1 MTQDGQFELTDFLS
15 KKIANKSVM
24 DLTAWINSQGKAQY
38 TQIGEIIEEVY
49 NREKDSGELVERLTN
64 AVSVYVL
71 NQSMGYMNYLRKE
84 SEWWKTKQGSLTRNG
99 VSMATDNSGN
109 LMFFDT
115 SVYVRSKGKE
125 FDGFRVN
132 INDLVK

>member
-15 KKIANKSVM
+15 KKIESKSVM

-38 TQIGEIIEEVY
+38 SQIGEIVEEVY
-49 NREKDSGELVERLTN
+49 NCEKDSGELVERLTN

-84 SEWWKTKQGSLTRNG
+84 NE
-99 VSMATDNSGN
+99 
-109 LMFFDT
+109 
-115 SVYVRSKGKE
+115 
-125 FDGFRVN
+125 
-132 INDLVK
+132 

>member
-15 KKIANKSVM
+15 KKIENKSVM

-38 TQIGEIIEEVY
+38 SQIGEIVEEVC

-71 NQSMGYMNYLRKE
+71 NQSMGYMEYLRKE
-84 SEWWKTKQGSLTRNG
+84 SE
-99 VSMATDNSGN
+99 
-109 LMFFDT
+109 
-115 SVYVRSKGKE
+115 
-125 FDGFRVN
+125 
-132 INDLVK
+132 

>member
-38 TQIGEIIEEVY
+38 SQIGEVVRNAY
-49 NREKDSGELVERLTN
+49 NLNKDSGELIERLTN

-84 SEWWKTKQGSLTRNG
+84 SE
-99 VSMATDNSGN
+99 
-109 LMFFDT
+109 
-115 SVYVRSKGKE
+115 
-125 FDGFRVN
+125 
-132 INDLVK
+132 